1 MNTPVEVTY
10 HSFSML
16 NMFLKSDLFM
26 QMLILLLLFASIW
39 SWSIIFEK
47 ISSFKK
53 IRERTKAFE
62 EKFLSGLSFD
72 SLYQSLGNVAR
83 DPMSAIFMSAMKEWR
98 RSIKQVGN
106 FSPKDVSFQDRLD
119 KVMEITIEK
128 EIDSLEKHMTFLA
141 STGSVAPLLGLFGT
155 VWGIMNSFN
164 AIGLSQSTNIAAV
177 APGVAEALFTTA
189 VGLIAAIP
197 AVLAYNKLSH
207 DIERFTKQMD
217 SFAGELSTIL
227 YRQTEQKKGE
237 A

>member
-16 NMFLKSDLFM
+16 SMFLKSDLFM
-26 QMLILLLLFASIW
+26 QMLILLLLFASVW

-227 YRQTEQKKGE
+227 SRQTEQKKGE

>member
-227 YRQTEQKKGE
+227 SRQTEQKKGE